1 MNLHALALLAL
12 LSPATALAQTPAIV
26 SGCDDWRSAAQ
37 MLAEPWE
44 DNTRLYA
51 EGAVRF
57 AVIDTGEPAAGSF
70 HLLIL
75 SPPTEAEPEVG
86 QCKLLSLDESMG
98 FAGLTIA
105 KAEAQ
110 YDPAKGLTVTVP
122 ATRWL
127 PDTDTYT
134 DAKLSVTLNQ
144 ATGAIAAQLD

>member
-1 MNLHALALLAL
+1 MTMKTLALLAL
-12 LSPATALAQTPAIV
+12 LSPAAALAQTPATV
-26 SGCDDWRSAAQ
+26 GNCDDWRSAAQ

-75 SPPTEAEPEVG
+75 SPPTEAEPEVA

-98 FAGLTIA
+98 FAGLTLRDA
-105 KAEAQ
+105 VAQ
-110 YDPAKGLTVTVP
+110 DDPVKGLIVTIP

-144 ATGAIAAQLD
+144 TTGAIAGQLD